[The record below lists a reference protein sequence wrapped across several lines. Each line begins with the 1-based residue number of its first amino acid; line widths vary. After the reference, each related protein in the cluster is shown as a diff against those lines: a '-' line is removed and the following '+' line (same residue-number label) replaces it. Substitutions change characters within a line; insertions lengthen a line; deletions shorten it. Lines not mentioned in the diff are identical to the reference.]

1 MVRREEIVILQL
13 NVFKF
18 CCRSLNVRL
27 YNKDSSKAEHA
38 CVEVRQSYDCF
49 KVTETET
56 SHHTVTATLATLTQ
70 ADHCHTWLLQFCI
83 LGFDTVACC
92 AVATLQTALLH
103 FTYCA
108 VTFLHTTSH
117 AVFLP
122 LHILHCYTS
131 HTVLLA
137 FYIPLHMQCFYHFTY
152 CTVTIH
158 ILYCYLLTYHFTYC
172 AVTTLRITSHTAA
185 VITSHAVLLPLH
197 TLCCYHLT
205 YSAVTTLTCCAVTTS
220 HTVLLPL
227 DIQCCYHF
235 NMLCCYHFTHCV
247 VTTWHTVLLPL

>member
-1 MVRREEIVILQL
+1 MVRREEIAILQL

-49 KVTETET
+49 KVPVTET
-56 SHHTVTATLATLTQ
+56 SRHTATLATLTQ
-70 ADHCHTWLLQFCI
+70 ADHWHTWLLQFCI

-92 AVATLQTALLH
+92 AVTTVHIVLLH

-108 VTFLHTTSH
+108 VT
-117 AVFLP
+117 
-122 LHILHCYTS
+122 TS
-131 HTVLLA
+131 HTALL
-137 FYIPLHMQCFYHFTY
+137 HFTY
-152 CTVTIH
+152 CTVTS
-158 ILYCYLLTYHFTYC
+158 
-172 AVTTLRITSHTAA
+172 LRT
-185 VITSHAVLLPLH
+185 TSHAVLLPLYV
-197 TLCCYHLT
+197 LRCYHFT
-205 YSAVTTLTCCAVTTS
+205 YSAVTTS

-227 DIQCCYHF
+227 YRQCCYHF

-247 VTTWHTVLLPL
+247 VTTLHTVLLPL